1 MAACIVCVVALSS
14 IMSSRG
20 GITKYPLDNSSLVS
34 INRNRARS
42 GKPGPWKR
50 GYDKKHQI
58 HSHHNSMSL
67 ISLCFDGSAANSS

>member
-34 INRNRARS
+34 INRNRAQRAS
-42 GKPGPWKR
+42 R
-50 GYDKKHQI
+50 GV
-58 HSHHNSMSL
+58 
-67 ISLCFDGSAANSS
+67 